1 MEEVSQLSNPHP
13 HISKLQDVR
22 PAKLNL
28 TSVAPNFKR
37 WAECK
42 IVGKNITI
50 RSYAGACSFN
60 SE

>member
-1 MEEVSQLSNPHP
+1 MQEAASHHEKQHHN
-13 HISKLQDVR
+13 KLEGSR
-22 PAKLNL
+22 PAKLDL
-28 TSVAPNFKR
+28 TSLAPNFKR

-50 RSYAGACSFN
+50 RSYAGACAYK